1 MIEFNLDENN
11 KLQLYNVGNIL
22 TAVIVDEDGTVKKN
36 REISMAE
43 IPSLFAAT

>member
-22 TAVIVDEDGTVKKN
+22 TAVIVDEDGMVKKN
-36 REISMAE
+36 REISMSE
-43 IPSLFAAT
+43 ISRLFAAT